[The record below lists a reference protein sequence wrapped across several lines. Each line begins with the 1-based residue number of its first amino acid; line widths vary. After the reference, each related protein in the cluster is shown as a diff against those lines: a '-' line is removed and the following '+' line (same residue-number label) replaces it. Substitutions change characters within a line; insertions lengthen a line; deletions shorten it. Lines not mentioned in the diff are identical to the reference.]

1 MNLHQ
6 VIVKIQSIVIS
17 SIRLTVGVTNV
28 EVREVVGVIASL
40 TSLRETCVDTGVI
53 FTLSEKVQYTVHNF
67 T

>member
-17 SIRLTVGVTNV
+17 SIRLTVRVTDV
-28 EVREVVGVIASL
+28 EVREIVGVISSFS
-40 TSLRETCVDTGVI
+40 SLREACVDTGVI